1 MVKYNVRV
9 RTVVKEVASGVI
21 GGLIG
26 AGLMKIT
33 TPPANITANKE
44 LIARNTVG
52 AGLTATVKPS
62 TNYKFAIIL
71 FHGDGESDVEVRIQ
85 GETNRTIRGNEQG
98 IELVANESITITAH
112 NSDSSTSRHH
122 PTIEILSLSW
132 S

>member
-1 MVKYNVRV
+1 VRGLA
-9 RTVVKEVASGVI
+9 KEVASGVI

-33 TPPANITANKE
+33 TPPPPPPNIVASKE
-44 LIARNTVG
+44 VIARNLVG
-52 AGLTATVKPS
+52 AGLTITLKSS

-85 GETNRTIRGNEQG
+85 GETTRTIRGNEQG
-98 IELVANESITITAH
+98 IELIANESITITAY
-112 NSDSSTSRHH
+112 NSDPNINRYH
-122 PTIEILSLSW
+122 PTIEILSLAW